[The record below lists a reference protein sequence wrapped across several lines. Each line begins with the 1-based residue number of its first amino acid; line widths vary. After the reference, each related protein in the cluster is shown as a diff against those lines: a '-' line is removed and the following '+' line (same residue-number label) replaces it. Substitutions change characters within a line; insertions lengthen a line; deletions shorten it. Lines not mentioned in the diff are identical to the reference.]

1 MIKMDEHTHK
11 HGHCRDLLGSLS
23 DYVDGNLGE
32 MLCAE
37 LEEHLRGC
45 TNCRVVVDTL
55 RKTVELYHMEAEE
68 ECLPPTVRERLFSK
82 LDLEDYLKS
91 G

>member
-1 MIKMDEHTHK
+1 MSEHTHE
-11 HGHCRDLLGSLS
+11 HGHCQDLLASLS
-23 DYVDGNLGE
+23 DYVDGTLGAL
-32 MLCAE
+32 LCAE

-55 RKTVELYHMEAEE
+55 RKTVELYHLDAEG

-82 LDLEDYLKS
+82 LDLKDYM
-91 G
+91 